1 MNLNWIKYLW
11 GIISKIHPETKTL
24 IIVLLFGWVLYSQIT
39 DETGRIMTE
48 RFE

>member
-11 GIISKIHPETKTL
+11 GIINKIHPETKTSV
-24 IIVLLFGWVLYSQIT
+24 IILLFGWVLYSQIT
-39 DETGRIMTE
+39 GETGRIMAE